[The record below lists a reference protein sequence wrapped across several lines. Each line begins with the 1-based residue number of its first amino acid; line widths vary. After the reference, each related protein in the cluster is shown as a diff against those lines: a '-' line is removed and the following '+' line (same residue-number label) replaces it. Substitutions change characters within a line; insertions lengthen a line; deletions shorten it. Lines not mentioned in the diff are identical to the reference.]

1 MEMKMMPDKDKDL
14 YREYHRAYDKIWYQ
28 RHKEEVIE
36 RHKKKENEIKQW
48 YQDYKRTLCCM
59 ICGENHPACLQFH
72 HRNRVEKSFSIADM
86 ARRPTSKQRI
96 INEIKKCDVLCVNC
110 HAKLHW
116 RETHETDSWDEVVP
130 EE

>member
-1 MEMKMMPDKDKDL
+1 MPYKDKDKRIEHA
-14 YREYHRAYDKIWYQ
+14 REYGANWYQ
-28 RHKEEVIE
+28 KHKDEVMAKGK
-36 RHKKKENEIKQW
+36 RTKNEIKEW
-48 YQDYKRTLCCM
+48 YREYKRTLYCT

-72 HRNRVEKSFSIADM
+72 HRNKAEKSFNIADM
-86 ARRPTSKQRI
+86 ARRPTSKKRI

-116 RETHETDSWDEVVP
+116 RETYQTDSWEEVLP